1 MSRWE
6 TDLRGGGEERNKRV
20 PWLKSGERNWM
31 VFITVG
37 AFRVG
42 FDGRKSKKPWDNIRV
57 YVGSPMWDVQVM
69 LRGVGL
75 RSGISGNL
83 IVLKGRDQLGCEQ
96 PFLPLA
102 TRWVG
107 LCLSCPFLWSCSL
120 ALKKQSWALPCSVGC
135 ALSLVATESESPQT
149 TETSLSPHKMTSLGK
164 AQHIPVLFALLN
176 W

>member
-1 MSRWE
+1 M
-6 TDLRGGGEERNKRV
+6 

-57 YVGSPMWDVQVM
+57 YVGSSMWDVQVM

-102 TRWVG
+102 TR
-107 LCLSCPFLWSCSL
+107 
-120 ALKKQSWALPCSVGC
+120 
-135 ALSLVATESESPQT
+135 
-149 TETSLSPHKMTSLGK
+149 
-164 AQHIPVLFALLN
+164 
-176 W
+176 